1 MSERKHSLAILSAAA
16 AASLFASGAL
26 ARQAVTISDG
36 SFQFDWFTTKFDTG
50 TDSMIQATWDQIE
63 GNPATSMKITN
74 FVGPSHDLQGFH
86 KYTKAGAL
94 LDPSLGG
101 IRSLS
106 FSIQARKFSGGNATG
121 QQIGPAIQQ
130 AGVAYRAGSLTTGNS
145 TNWVTRKGTFVA
157 SDFTRFDG
165 QPGSPDF
172 SSSGSP
178 ITVGFRSG
186 NSGSADLTVTFN
198 YDNFAMTAF
207 FANLTISDGTFNDSN
222 WAVTNFITGS
232 GGTATGSQTTSGNP
246 SDCRQVLNHMN
257 AGSASLDAFH
267 KYNAPGA
274 EIDPALAEVASV
286 DLVID
291 AKFVSGPGNNG
302 QRFGL
307 ALEQN
312 GIAYKAGSLATGRV
326 TDWTTYSTLRM
337 KAGEFSRFDGQPGT
351 PDFSKTGDP
360 IRFGYYTAN
369 TNGGGSGAINVKANY
384 DNFAVHVHFVE
395 CPSDLTAD
403 GAVDD
408 ADFIVFVGAYNILDC
423 TDPVMPAG
431 CPSDLN
437 KDGLVD
443 DNDFVTFLAA
453 YNVLECP

>member
-1 MSERKHSLAILSAAA
+1 MSDVDKRLVILSAVA
-16 AASLFASGAL
+16 AASLMASGAV

-36 SFQFDWFTTKFDTG
+36 SFQSDWFLTKFDTG

-63 GNPATSMKITN
+63 GNPVTSMKITN

-86 KYTKAGAL
+86 KYGKAGVRI
-94 LDPSLGG
+94 DPSLGG

-106 FSIQARKFSGGNATG
+106 FSIQAKKFSGGNATG
-121 QQIGPAIQQ
+121 QQIGPAIEQ

-157 SDFTRFDG
+157 ADFTRFDG
-165 QPGSPDF
+165 QPGNPDF
-172 SSSGSP
+172 SISGSP

-198 YDNFAMTAF
+198 YDNFSMTAF
-207 FANLTISDGTFNDSN
+207 FANLTISDGTFNDSD
-222 WAVTNFITGS
+222 WVVTNFITGS
-232 GGTATGSQTTSGNP
+232 GGTATGTQTTGGNP
-246 SDCRQVLNHMN
+246 ADCRQVLNHMN
-257 AGSASLDAFH
+257 GGSASLDAFH

-274 EIDPALAEVASV
+274 EIDPSLAPVASV

-302 QRFGL
+302 ERFGL
-307 ALEQN
+307 ALEQG

-337 KAGEFSRFDGQPGT
+337 KSGDFTRFDGQPGT
-351 PDFSKTGDP
+351 PDFSKSGDP
-360 IRFGYYTAN
+360 IRFGYFTAN
-369 TNGGGSGAINVKANY
+369 TNGAGSGAINLKANY
-384 DNFAVHVHFVE
+384 DNFAVHVHFVD
-395 CPSDLTAD
+395 CPCDLTSD
-403 GAVDD
+403 GVVDD
-408 ADFIVFVGAYNILDC
+408 SDFIVFAGAYNILDC
-423 TDPVMPAG
+423 ADPAMPLG
-431 CPSDLN
+431 CPSDLD

-443 DNDFVTFLAA
+443 DGDFVEFLLA
-453 YNVLECP
+453 YNTLECP